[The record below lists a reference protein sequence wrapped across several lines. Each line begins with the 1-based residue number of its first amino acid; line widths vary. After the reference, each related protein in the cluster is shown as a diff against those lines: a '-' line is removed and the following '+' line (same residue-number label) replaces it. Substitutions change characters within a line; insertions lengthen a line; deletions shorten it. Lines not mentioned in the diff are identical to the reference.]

1 MKIPVTAAVA
11 CGDCQNHAACG
22 GTVGVHVGEG
32 RRVGVCRVAA
42 MPVLPCARTCDNRR
56 HCRNAAQSED
66 GRQCEDLGCGRWRSG
81 RLAKGQ
87 ETARASNHAHTRPI
101 RWQRA
106 LRMHWAAS
114 FPAQSN
120 QVPRS
125 RVEVRRSTRP
135 LGSLLGAFLARSLPH
150 GHRAAVELA
159 STVQIAAMAGVCGTR
174 MKGLLTCIR
183 QSRNSCSNC
192 TEVGCSVKTSKSRAK
207 YSEAQRMTACT
218 RLLPMYK

>member
-1 MKIPVTAAVA
+1 MCCGVVA
-11 CGDCQNHAACG
+11 CYAAGVGRAIVKRDFDAPADERGGRKAQGHVQAAAAG
-22 GTVGVHVGEG
+22 GTQRE
-32 RRVGVCRVAA
+32 
-42 MPVLPCARTCDNRR
+42 
-56 HCRNAAQSED
+56 
-66 GRQCEDLGCGRWRSG
+66 RSG
-81 RLAKGQ
+81 CTTRSQGGHPPGRGMHPPGCPGDTHGLLGMQEALAHAKG
-87 ETARASNHAHTRPI
+87 
-101 RWQRA
+101 
-106 LRMHWAAS
+106 RMHWAAS